1 MRTDHRVKMNICF
14 PRSSRDGL
22 LMAKY
27 FRVSF
32 ITLMMMFSHSLSYAQ
47 SADEDSKTPAAGGAA
62 SIPEGRELVNMDFPE
77 LTDIKDIIK
86 AVALWTGKNVI
97 LDRNVTGK
105 VQIISPKKVTKEEAY
120 QAFLSALNML
130 NLTTVETG
138 KVIKV
143 LKVRNAVKGN
153 LKTYLGSSWA
163 PRTDEIITQIIPLK
177 YIDAKQVQTTLS
189 RIVSTNSMIA
199 YEPTNTLIISES
211 GYKVRRVL
219 EILELLDVQT
229 QQPKVLIVPIKYSDP
244 KNIADK
250 VTEILRASG
259 GSSRKKSRSPY
270 HSFKILTDDRANSI
284 IIFGPPRTI
293 QDIKNLVKK
302 FDIPIDD
309 PIAQASIH
317 VRPLDY
323 ADAKKLA
330 GTLSSLTSAGK
341 RSNLRRPP
349 IKRATKSGIRSK
361 ATVADLGEG
370 LKITADESSN
380 SLLIT
385 GNRSAYEALNTIIR
399 KLDVRR
405 SQVFVEADILDV
417 NESNGF
423 RFGTSIFAGAGG
435 KTDSGTKTV
444 TAWEAGRIG
453 PLVVSQA
460 SATTGGTLNSKSVA
474 EAFSSDMS
482 IGILAGTAVNVPGL
496 GTFRPS
502 ALINMIKTDTN
513 TRVLASPHIL
523 TSNNEEASI
532 SVGEKVFFKS
542 AATNPTTGAAISKV
556 EKEDVDLSL
565 NIKPNI
571 SHSNYVTLKLELDSN
586 SIADITPEGLPRVS
600 KRKTKQLVTVKNGQ
614 TVVISGLVNTTESE
628 SYSKIPLL
636 GDIPLLGW
644 LFRNSNISSKR
655 SNLVIFL
662 TPHIVHGAADLAAI
676 YQAKLKDRDKFLEE
690 IYGRGYQQSEFY
702 KALPNEKDGS
712 YNATSIDAAEER
724 LREKQK
730 SEVYR
735 AIGYE
740 GIEDEAPRK
749 TQTQDQESAV
759 TVPFTGAIGLGGG
772 GEDVEREP
780 RGESETEQP
789 SAAFGTEGDSSEAA
803 SESESPSDDRPFGRD
818 R

>member
-1 MRTDHRVKMNICF
+1 MGELLVKIV
-14 PRSSRDGL
+14 SRGFKVFFYL
-22 LMAKY
+22 QIFFWVASTVALG
-27 FRVSF
+27 
-32 ITLMMMFSHSLSYAQ
+32 Q
-47 SADEDSKTPAAGGAA
+47 SAKASSTNLAQNTSNTPPVAAKGAA

-143 LKVRNAVKGN
+143 MKVRNAVKGN

-244 KNIADK
+244 KSIADK
-250 VTEILRASG
+250 VNEILR
-259 GSSRKKSRSPY
+259 SSTSSSNKSKSRSSY
-270 HSFKILTDDRANSI
+270 HSFKIMIDERSNSV

-293 QDIKNLVKK
+293 QDIRALVKK
-302 FDIPIDD
+302 FDIPLDD
-309 PIAQASIH
+309 PTAQASIH

-330 GTLSSLTSAGK
+330 GTLSSLTSGS
-341 RSNLRRPP
+341 RSGSSLRRPP
-349 IKRATKSGIRSK
+349 TKRAPRSGGGSTQGGG
-361 ATVADLGEG
+361 ASVADLGDG
-370 LKITADESSN
+370 VKITADEASN

-385 GNRSAYEALNTIIR
+385 GNRSAYDAINSIIR

-405 SQVFVEADILDV
+405 SQVFIEADILDI
-417 NESNGF
+417 NERNDF
-423 RFGTSIFAGAGG
+423 NFGTSIFGGFGGANEE
-435 KTDSGTKTV
+435 GTKAV
-444 TAWEAGRIG
+444 TAWEAGG
-453 PLVVSQA
+453 MAPLIVSQVQDNPT
-460 SATTGGTLNSKSVA
+460 SSNTQQVA
-474 EAFSSDMS
+474 EAFSNNMA
-482 IGILAGTAVNVPGL
+482 IGILSGQAVTVKGL
-496 GTFRPS
+496 GTFRPG
-502 ALINMIKTDTN
+502 ALINLLKSDGN

-523 TSNNEEASI
+523 TSNNEEAAI
-532 SVGEKVFFKS
+532 SVGEKVFFRS
-542 AATNPTTGAAISKV
+542 SSTNPTTGAAISKV
-556 EKEDVDLSL
+556 EKEDIDLSL

-571 SHSNYVTLKLELDSN
+571 SHSNYVTIDLTLESN
-586 SIADITPEGLPRVS
+586 SLKGLSDEGLPMVS
-600 KRKTKQLVTVKNGQ
+600 KRKTKQIVTVKNGQ
-614 TVVISGLVNTTESE
+614 TIVVSGLVENREFE
-628 SYSKIPLL
+628 SYKKIPLL
-636 GDIPLLGW
+636 GDIPILGW
-644 LFRNSNISSKR
+644 LFRNSTTYSQK

-662 TPHIVHGAADLAAI
+662 TPHIVHGANDLASI
-676 YQAKLKDRDKFLEE
+676 YQAKIKERDVFMED
-690 IYGRGYQQSEFY
+690 IYGSGYQESDFY
-702 KALPNEKDGS
+702 KALPRPEDGA
-712 YNATSIDAAEER
+712 YKPTSVDAAEEK
-724 LREKQK
+724 LRENQRQG
-730 SEVYR
+730 VYK

-740 GIEDEAPRK
+740 GVGNEQAPAPDKNDVEATIP
-749 TQTQDQESAV
+749 
-759 TVPFTGAIGLGGG
+759 VPAGGG
-772 GEDVEREP
+772 DDGGFDGPASSPPPPNDDSQPGEEMNE
-780 RGESETEQP
+780 
-789 SAAFGTEGDSSEAA
+789 
-803 SESESPSDDRPFGRD
+803 
-818 R
+818 

>member
-1 MRTDHRVKMNICF
+1 MKIVSRGFKVFFYLQIF
-14 PRSSRDGL
+14 LWFVSSAAFGQSARSSSPNL
-22 LMAKY
+22 
-27 FRVSF
+27 
-32 ITLMMMFSHSLSYAQ
+32 TQ
-47 SADEDSKTPAAGGAA
+47 NEPTSAVKTKGAA

-143 LKVRNAVKGN
+143 MKVRNAVKGN

-244 KNIADK
+244 KSIADK
-250 VTEILRASG
+250 VNEILR
-259 GSSRKKSRSPY
+259 SSTSSSNKKRTRSAY
-270 HSFKILTDDRANSI
+270 HSFKILIDERSNSV

-293 QDIKNLVKK
+293 QDIRALVKK
-302 FDIPIDD
+302 FDIPLDD
-309 PIAQASIH
+309 PTAQASIH

-330 GTLSSLTSAGK
+330 GTLSSLTSGSS
-341 RSNLRRPP
+341 RGNLRRPP
-349 IKRATKSGIRSK
+349 TKRTPRKGAAPGTTS
-361 ATVADLGEG
+361 VADLGDG
-370 LKITADESSN
+370 VKITADEASN

-385 GNRSAYEALNTIIR
+385 GNRSAYDALNSIIR

-405 SQVFVEADILDV
+405 SQVFIEADILDI
-417 NESNGF
+417 NERNDF
-423 RFGTSIFAGAGG
+423 NFGTSIFGGFGGAN
-435 KTDSGTKTV
+435 DEGTKAV
-444 TAWEAGRIG
+444 TAWEAGG
-453 PLVVSQA
+453 MAPLIVSQVQDNPT
-460 SATTGGTLNSKSVA
+460 SSNTQQVA
-474 EAFSSDMS
+474 EAFSNNMA
-482 IGILAGTAVNVPGL
+482 IGILSGQTVKVPGL
-496 GTFRPS
+496 GDFRPG
-502 ALINMIKTDTN
+502 ALINLLKSDGN

-523 TSNNEEASI
+523 TSNNEEAAI
-532 SVGEKVFFKS
+532 SVGEKVFFRS
-542 AATNPTTGAAISKV
+542 SSTNPTTGAAVSKV
-556 EKEDVDLSL
+556 EKEDIDLSL

-571 SHSNYVTLKLELDSN
+571 SHSNYVTIDLTLESN
-586 SIADITPEGLPRVS
+586 SLKGLSDEGLPMVS
-600 KRKTKQLVTVKNGQ
+600 KRKTKQIVTVKNGQ
-614 TVVISGLVNTTESE
+614 TIVVSGLVENREFE
-628 SYSKIPLL
+628 SYKKIPLL
-636 GDIPLLGW
+636 GDIPILGW
-644 LFRNSNISSKR
+644 LFRNSTTYSQK

-662 TPHIVHGAADLAAI
+662 TPHIVHGANDLASI
-676 YQAKLKDRDKFLEE
+676 YQSKIKERDGFMED
-690 IYGRGYQQSEFY
+690 IYGSGYQESDFY
-702 KALPNEKDGS
+702 KALPRPEDGA
-712 YNATSIDAAEER
+712 YKPTTVDEAEEK
-724 LREKQK
+724 LRENQRQG
-730 SEVYR
+730 VYK

-740 GIEDEAPRK
+740 GMGSSSEQAPAPVKKDVEA
-749 TQTQDQESAV
+749 
-759 TVPFTGAIGLGGG
+759 TVPIPAGGG
-772 GEDVEREP
+772 DDGGFDGPASPPPPSKASNGLDDSQPGEELNE
-780 RGESETEQP
+780 
-789 SAAFGTEGDSSEAA
+789 
-803 SESESPSDDRPFGRD
+803 
-818 R
+818 